1 MLTPRMRWQ
10 LERARERVATFF
22 SQLFKPERKPRL
34 CFNCGL
40 LVGADQDVCSNC
52 GAKQGALS
60 LSAFKRVGLAVIPAE
75 TPVTYAVLFVNI
87 LLFVVCW
94 VASARVSEEPMSLT
108 GNVNPNV
115 MFLLGAKQGMLVL
128 AGQWWRLVMANFLH
142 WDLMHIAFNSIALLQ
157 LGPQVEEAYGS
168 RRYLFLY
175 LVTGIGGFVASTLWN
190 QMGLSAGASASIFGL
205 MGILISRLKFGSG
218 FARDYRAQL
227 IRWAII
233 GIVLGLFL
241 PFDTA
246 GHIGGLV
253 SGLALGRIVSDRRP
267 ATPGAELRV
276 KLMFWS
282 AALVIVASVAMVA
295 LNLPATRAW
304 LSR

>member
-1 MLTPRMRWQ
+1 MRWQ
-10 LERARERVATFF
+10 LERARERVAAFF
-22 SQLFKPERKPRL
+22 SGLFKPERKPRL

-52 GAKQGALS
+52 GTKQGALS
-60 LSAFKRVGLAVIPAE
+60 LSAFKRVALAVIPAE
-75 TPVTYAVLFVNI
+75 TPVTYA
-87 LLFVVCW
+87 LLFANLLLFAVCW
-94 VASARVSEEPMSLT
+94 VASARVSDEPMSLA
-108 GNVNPNV
+108 GGVNPHV
-115 MFLLGAKQGMLVL
+115 MLVLGAKQGMLVL

-190 QMGLSAGASASIFGL
+190 QMGLSAGASAAIFGL
-205 MGILISRLKFGSG
+205 MGILITRLKFGSG

-246 GHIGGLV
+246 GHIGGLA
-253 SGLALGRIVSDRRP
+253 SGLVLGRIVSDRRP

-276 KLMFWS
+276 NLMAWGAGLAIIAS
-282 AALVIVASVAMVA
+282 VVIVV
-295 LNLPATRAW
+295 LNLPAARKW
-304 LSR
+304 LGG